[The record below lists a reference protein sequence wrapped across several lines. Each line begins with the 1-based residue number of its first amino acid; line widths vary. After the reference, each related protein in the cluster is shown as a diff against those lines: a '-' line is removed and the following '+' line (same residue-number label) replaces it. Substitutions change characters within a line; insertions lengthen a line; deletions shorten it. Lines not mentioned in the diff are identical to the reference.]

1 MQRGFV
7 SALVVIV
14 LSAALLGGGAYY
26 FVKKSSQSSVSE
38 VQTSV
43 TAGIQPTQTTTQTQ
57 PSVPVQANTTPTA
70 SAMPAKTTST
80 PAAAPTQ
87 PSVGQ
92 FVVKKISKDYVF
104 DFYQTERTLDLSVTT
119 QPLAADPKTL
129 SLCSTLTD
137 VNNVALTE
145 TDCWPLEKYGTWSYM
160 ANGDLS
166 LAPLDGND
174 AFWTEGLHP
183 IKIRFELVQG
193 ITNDYTEQK
202 VRARYPLLA
211 TDDTGV
217 FNLRL
222 RQEPN

>member
-7 SALVVIV
+7 SALLVIV

-26 FVKKSSQSSVSE
+26 FISKQTPSPVALE
-38 VQTSV
+38 VHNNV
-43 TAGIQPTQTTTQTQ
+43 PADTQTTQVVSKTPPSTQQ
-57 PSVPVQANTTPTA
+57 SPVKPVPVA
-70 SAMPAKTTST
+70 
-80 PAAAPTQ
+80 PAAAPTSPQ
-87 PSVGQ
+87 GQ

-104 DFYQTERTLDLSVTT
+104 DFYQTERTLELSVTT
-119 QPLAADPKTL
+119 GALALDPKTL

-137 VNNVALTE
+137 ANNIALTE
-145 TDCWPLEKYGTWSYM
+145 TDCWPLEKYGTWSYLSD
-160 ANGDLS
+160 GDLS
-166 LAPLDGND
+166 LAPLPGNE

-193 ITNDYTEQK
+193 VTNDYTDQR

-211 TDDTGV
+211 TDDTGI